1 MFTDLLIMALRASV
15 TTTFEVDKVIQPIYT
30 GGDVDIDRKGQIL
43 VTCLGEDAVLTDV
56 NSGQTLARVEGVSIW
71 RIDWENRNQLI
82 TSCVQDGEVL
92 TTLLSVYS
100 TATCSI
106 QLISDT

>member
-1 MFTDLLIMALRASV
+1 MALRANA

-56 NSGQTLARVEGVSIW
+56 NNGQTLARAEGVSIW
-71 RIDWENRNQLI
+71 RIDRVNRNQLI
-82 TSCVQDGEVL
+82 TSMCAGWRGVDNSTECVFHCHLQH
-92 TTLLSVYS
+92 
-100 TATCSI
+100 TAHI
-106 QLISDT
+106 